1 MRINPELFKTRN
13 ILGLYIIFIIIIN
26 YLFCYLYTLPGYNPH
41 LIDENN
47 NYILKNIAFLF
58 GEMIQNLLD
67 GTSPGLI
74 WFQSEGIKL
83 ESGRRLF
90 VPYYLIFIHEYLT
103 TNFYLIHLVKN
114 LFFGLIVFFTIKL
127 CNRKYNNFFLCACIF
142 VIYYIPHNTFT
153 ILATEHE
160 EGILNYLIIILFL
173 VLVSEN
179 KFKSIWLSIIFTTIF
194 FLKGSMFFL
203 VLVLPFAYFFYE
215 KENKYRYLLII
226 IVLLANILWG
236 LNSYKKN
243 GFFAFGAKSSSMN
256 AINITSV
263 THNLFNK
270 TYPVI
275 RPDIHLERTYKIV
288 KDNKITNE
296 KDFVDILIKKGNE
309 YIINNPYEYFV
320 GVLKKIYVLNF
331 SPFKDAQW
339 LVSDDVSIGQYL
351 YNLKNNIENPKIINP
366 IRFSNLPNKL
376 IFNLSLI
383 ILFYSIIRNSQNS
396 IFLKKLNFYYF
407 LILLTYLAPYMFAWL
422 YPRHATSIYVLAHLY
437 CLMFFMEKNSRLSN
451 FLKKTI
457 DKKY

>member
-1 MRINPELFKTRN
+1 MRINPELLKTKN
-13 ILGLYIIFIIIIN
+13 VLGLYIIFIIIIN
-26 YLFCYLYTLPGYNPH
+26 YVFCYLYTLPGFNPQ

-58 GEMIQNLLD
+58 GEIIQNLLD

-74 WFQSEGIKL
+74 WFQDDGIKL

-103 TNFYLIHLVKN
+103 TNFYLIHLIKN

-127 CNRKYNNFFLCACIF
+127 CNKKYNNLFLCACIF
-142 VIYYIPHNTFT
+142 VIYYIPHNTIT
-153 ILATEHE
+153 MLATEHE
-160 EGILNYLIIILFL
+160 EGVLNYLIITLFF

-179 KFKSIWLSIIFTTIF
+179 KFKSIWLCIILTTIF

-203 VLVLPFAYFFYE
+203 VLVIPFAYFFYE
-215 KENKYRYLLII
+215 KESKYRYLLII
-226 IVLLANILWG
+226 TILSANILWG

-243 GFFAFGAKSSSMN
+243 GFFAFGAKGSSMN

-263 THNLFNK
+263 THDLFNK
-270 TYPVI
+270 TYPEI
-275 RPDIHLERTYKIV
+275 RPDIHLERTRKIV

-296 KDFVDILIKKGNE
+296 KDFVDILIKKANE
-309 YIINNPYEYFV
+309 YIINNPYEYSI

-331 SPFKDAQW
+331 SPFKDAQM
-339 LVSDDVSIGQYL
+339 LESVDISVNKYL
-351 YNLKNNIENPKIINP
+351 YNLRNNIENPKITNP
-366 IRFSNLPNKL
+366 IRFSNFPNKV

-383 ILFYSIIRNSQNS
+383 ILFLSIIRNSNNS
-396 IFLKKLNFYYF
+396 IFQNKLNFYYF

-422 YPRHATSIYVLAHLY
+422 YPRHATSLYTLAHFY
-437 CLMFFMEKNSRLSN
+437 CFMFFMEKNSSLSN
-451 FLKKTI
+451 FFKQN
-457 DKKY
+457 YR